1 VNGKENV
8 NEPQSELNSE
18 VDTEDPHLEQGVPTP
33 AEPVSATLEEA
44 LAKHGIALEPYQI
57 EMLKDYC
64 QLLWDWNEKLNL
76 TRHTDFDRF
85 VSRDILDTIQL
96 ADLIETGMEVLDF
109 GSGGGVP
116 GIPLSIIRPDL
127 QVSLC
132 ESVSKKTVVLD
143 DMITKLSLPVPV
155 INARV
160 EDLLNDLNYDV
171 IVCRAV
177 GPLWK
182 MGLWLAPYWHLF
194 GQLLAIKGPA
204 WTEER
209 KAARH
214 RGTLQDVELRKL
226 KSYPMIGT
234 DSESVILK
242 MWSSHKAEPPHAS

>member
-18 VDTEDPHLEQGVPTP
+18 VDAEAPRLEP

-44 LAKHGIALEPYQI
+44 LDKHGIALEPYQI

-64 QLLWDWNEKLNL
+64 QLLWEWNEKLNL

-127 QVSLC
+127 QVSL
-132 ESVSKKTVVLD
+132 
-143 DMITKLSLPVPV
+143 
-155 INARV
+155 
-160 EDLLNDLNYDV
+160 
-171 IVCRAV
+171 
-177 GPLWK
+177 
-182 MGLWLAPYWHLF
+182 
-194 GQLLAIKGPA
+194 
-204 WTEER
+204 
-209 KAARH
+209 
-214 RGTLQDVELRKL
+214 
-226 KSYPMIGT
+226 
-234 DSESVILK
+234 
-242 MWSSHKAEPPHAS
+242 

>member
-1 VNGKENV
+1 V
-8 NEPQSELNSE
+8 NEPQSESNTE
-18 VDTEDPHLEQGVPTP
+18 VAAAANLEQGAQTP

-44 LAKHGIALEPYQI
+44 LDKYSIELEPYQI

-64 QLLWDWNEKLNL
+64 QLLWDWNKKLNL

-85 VSRDILDTIQL
+85 VSRDILDTMQL
-96 ADLIETGMEVLDF
+96 ADLIETGIEVLDF

-116 GIPLSIIRPDL
+116 GIPLSN
-127 QVSLC
+127 
-132 ESVSKKTVVLD
+132 
-143 DMITKLSLPVPV
+143 MITKLSLPVPV

-182 MGLWLAPYWHLF
+182 MGLWLAPHWHLF

-234 DSESVILK
+234 DSESVVLK

>member
-18 VDTEDPHLEQGVPTP
+18 VEAEAPHLEQSVPTP

-44 LAKHGIALEPYQI
+44 LDKHGITLEPYQI

-132 ESVSKKTVVLD
+132 ESVSKKTVALD

>member
-1 VNGKENV
+1 MNGKENV

-18 VDTEDPHLEQGVPTP
+18 VEAEAPRLEQGVPAP
-33 AEPVSATLEEA
+33 AEPVSTTLEEA
-44 LAKHGIALEPYQI
+44 LTKYGIALEPYQI

-64 QLLWDWNEKLNL
+64 QLLWDWNAKLNL

-85 VSRDILDTIQL
+85 VSRDILDTVQL

-132 ESVSKKTVVLD
+132 ESVSKKTVALD

-160 EDLLNDLNYDV
+160 EDLLTISITML
-171 IVCRAV
+171 
-177 GPLWK
+177 
-182 MGLWLAPYWHLF
+182 
-194 GQLLAIKGPA
+194 
-204 WTEER
+204 
-209 KAARH
+209 
-214 RGTLQDVELRKL
+214 
-226 KSYPMIGT
+226 
-234 DSESVILK
+234 
-242 MWSSHKAEPPHAS
+242 